1 MEQVLP
7 FLEGIFM
14 IATTEGDQPHVRP
27 FDAAGILDGKL
38 YIGTKNN
45 KKVFAQIK
53 HNPKVEIYA
62 KHDTLG
68 ALRITAEAYP
78 VEDEALNQAAYE
90 STKKDYAGSDCA
102 ALELKN
108 IHGTIQNKLGEVIN
122 VEF

>member
-14 IATTEGDQPHVRP
+14 IATIEGDQPHVRP

-53 HNPKVEIYA
+53 NNPKVEIYA
-62 KHDTLG
+62 KHDILG
-68 ALRITAEAYP
+68 TLRITAEAYP
-78 VEDEALNQAAYE
+78 V
-90 STKKDYAGSDCA
+90 
-102 ALELKN
+102 
-108 IHGTIQNKLGEVIN
+108 
-122 VEF
+122 

>member
-14 IATTEGDQPHVRP
+14 IATIEGDQPHVRP

-45 KKVFAQIK
+45 KKVFAQI
-53 HNPKVEIYA
+53 EIYA
-62 KHDTLG
+62 KHDILG
-68 ALRITAEAYP
+68 TLRITAEAYP
-78 VEDEALNQAAYE
+78 VENEAQNQAAYE
-90 STKKDYAGSDCA
+90 STKKDYAGTDCA
-102 ALELKN
+102 ALELRN
-108 IHGTIQNKLGEVIN
+108 VHGTIQNKLGEVIN